1 MANKEKGKI
10 TTKQLSEE
18 VLRLIDQKA
27 VTYVQR
33 DVQHNSIPS
42 GGLPLPDNDFDHE
55 YYEKFHNNPIRNCVA
70 HIYGVGNVPKNKY
83 EKDSDLLLVYLNGT
97 LLYEDI
103 DYAVSPNSEYI
114 KRLDNSTWLKV
125 GDPYVYIN
133 TIPSDV
139 PEENKHLYRK
149 FPSNGNF
156 FYFIIVKGARADY
169 GSIQGSDI
177 IDGTIEE
184 RKLDSTLKRKIDA
197 KLDDVNL
204 DPIRNDIDVINTKLV
219 NIDPSLAAS
228 EVPVGTTLNATI
240 KYILEQSIEQTDFY
254 KKLKNANIR
263 RVALRL
269 KLYAYKGQI
278 FIGDNTDNNFT
289 TVFLLSSIIEG
300 LSNNGLKVSLIFD
313 MTESIINTFGGPSN
327 DFFTMYTKFLIDTLT
342 TVSGIN
348 SIAEYIDHAF
358 LFTDC
363 PSLSSNEEKEYKVK
377 EMVDTLRTKTAGKQ
391 IQYGFI
397 TTLQTM
403 ELVNGITVFDDFDI
417 IGINNEPNVSDTA
430 SRNEAFVAMRHVD
443 YYSIFDMIDK
453 ICKDNNKRYIVTGMG
468 YNKSVKSQ
476 DQYMINYI
484 QAAFDIFKHSDYCD
498 EFWLNDVTYSSNYN
512 WMISDATYT
521 AVKNLG
527 GK

>member
-1 MANKEKGKI
+1 
-10 TTKQLSEE
+10 
-18 VLRLIDQKA
+18 
-27 VTYVQR
+27 
-33 DVQHNSIPS
+33 
-42 GGLPLPDNDFDHE
+42 
-55 YYEKFHNNPIRNCVA
+55 
-70 HIYGVGNVPKNKY
+70 
-83 EKDSDLLLVYLNGT
+83 
-97 LLYEDI
+97 
-103 DYAVSPNSEYI
+103 
-114 KRLDNSTWLKV
+114 
-125 GDPYVYIN
+125 
-133 TIPSDV
+133 
-139 PEENKHLYRK
+139 
-149 FPSNGNF
+149 
-156 FYFIIVKGARADY
+156 
-169 GSIQGSDI
+169 
-177 IDGTIEE
+177 
-184 RKLDSTLKRKIDA
+184 
-197 KLDDVNL
+197 
-204 DPIRNDIDVINTKLV
+204 
-219 NIDPSLAAS
+219 
-228 EVPVGTTLNATI
+228 
-240 KYILEQSIEQTDFY
+240 
-254 KKLKNANIR
+254 
-263 RVALRL
+263 
-269 KLYAYKGQI
+269 
-278 FIGDNTDNNFT
+278 
-289 TVFLLSSIIEG
+289 
-300 LSNNGLKVSLIFD
+300 

-327 DFFTMYTKFLIDTLT
+327 DFFTMYTKFLVDTLT

-377 EMVDTLRTKTAGKQ
+377 EMLDTLRTKTAGKQ